1 MTTANMLISVNNQG
15 IPIMGNRNTGQWIP
29 SLNDGKWGLGTF
41 YLDDVPLGEPISF
54 FLEED
59 SVGKQF
65 CAQQYEIV
73 ENTEKKGKIH
83 FWGKD
88 EKLSLHIYASISAS
102 SPAIIFEYELD
113 PIHPIYHRV
122 FISIPFYTSEAVFM
136 KYPYEDT
143 LFGKEGK
150 RWCIDTDISRAPV
163 ILGCE
168 KLNGQEVYLSAG
180 YHLEDEFY
188 AAHVEIDSQNTP
200 EAPFRLYSPFKGMA
214 RALDLQ
220 CITELELLRV
230 ELTKEKEESIKNF
243 RFLVSMGHS
252 QYECLKGYI
261 DNCGYNKDTSIRY
274 PIHRAVEMLMDMYKN
289 APGYIPG
296 KGYTQLIRT
305 DTGRYDTTV
314 PHGWYSKYICPGPQV
329 QLGYEL
335 YRYWCRHREETWARE
350 RAFEMADFLVSQQL
364 SSGQYTIYNT
374 DMGTLYQSNSEDM
387 QSEELFGFYYNI
399 GDMNL
404 GAHHLYMLYDEV
416 LKTEGID
423 KREWKE
429 AAQKCILFAVNMTEE
444 DGSLGRNYNINGKCD
459 KYAPAISEALLAM
472 DYMYADTGDEKIHNT
487 QLRIEKWLY
496 QNFVHT
502 NNWADGCMD
511 GGAWVGGGK
520 PPKNNDAIGI
530 MGFMCYCAQ
539 MHIRTGEERYLQMA
553 KDAFA
558 YQWAAVIPVQI
569 PGFTH
574 ETRGLVREQDFYSA
588 YVLPMRINDYV
599 DCLPY
604 LSKVTGDPLF
614 MQFFRIILQ
623 TEMDYQE
630 KNFDYKGIHIGL
642 ECSYEGREPID
653 KLGERNSVYIIRFA
667 ALFLK
672 AVNSPLNL
680 MYVGGPDWG
689 IGLDYNL
696 PFNPCIGKDMPYILS
711 CTGMVR
717 NLTWDPDNKIIHI
730 WTYDTENDSTTL
742 ELVWNSCPFPV
753 ENAKIITSDGEW
765 PAAEL
770 YQNESDTLTIV
781 SSNTSAPSKM
791 IELLLDSRTL
801 LNN

>member
-1 MTTANMLISVNNQG
+1 
-15 IPIMGNRNTGQWIP
+15 
-29 SLNDGKWGLGTF
+29 
-41 YLDDVPLGEPISF
+41 
-54 FLEED
+54 
-59 SVGKQF
+59 
-65 CAQQYEIV
+65 
-73 ENTEKKGKIH
+73 
-83 FWGKD
+83 
-88 EKLSLHIYASISAS
+88 
-102 SPAIIFEYELD
+102 
-113 PIHPIYHRV
+113 
-122 FISIPFYTSEAVFM
+122 
-136 KYPYEDT
+136 
-143 LFGKEGK
+143 
-150 RWCIDTDISRAPV
+150 
-163 ILGCE
+163 
-168 KLNGQEVYLSAG
+168 
-180 YHLEDEFY
+180 
-188 AAHVEIDSQNTP
+188 
-200 EAPFRLYSPFKGMA
+200 
-214 RALDLQ
+214 
-220 CITELELLRV
+220 
-230 ELTKEKEESIKNF
+230 
-243 RFLVSMGHS
+243 
-252 QYECLKGYI
+252 
-261 DNCGYNKDTSIRY
+261 
-274 PIHRAVEMLMDMYKN
+274 
-289 APGYIPG
+289 
-296 KGYTQLIRT
+296 
-305 DTGRYDTTV
+305 
-314 PHGWYSKYICPGPQV
+314 
-329 QLGYEL
+329 
-335 YRYWCRHREETWARE
+335 
-350 RAFEMADFLVSQQL
+350 
-364 SSGQYTIYNT
+364 
-374 DMGTLYQSNSEDM
+374 
-387 QSEELFGFYYNI
+387 
-399 GDMNL
+399 
-404 GAHHLYMLYDEV
+404 
-416 LKTEGID
+416 
-423 KREWKE
+423 
-429 AAQKCILFAVNMTEE
+429 
-444 DGSLGRNYNINGKCD
+444 
-459 KYAPAISEALLAM
+459 
-472 DYMYADTGDEKIHNT
+472 MYADTGDEKIHNT

-588 YVLPMRINDYV
+588 YDLPMRINDYV